1 MDVEITMNNAS
12 SEDTAHLLTLLLCG
26 DVMTGRGIDQIL
38 PHSSDPALFEPYVKD
53 ARDYVRLAERA
64 NGPIPKPV
72 SYSYIWGDALDEVER
87 QSPDLRIIN
96 LETSITSS
104 DKYWRGKGI
113 NYRMHPE
120 NIPCITGAGVDLC
133 TLANN
138 HVLDWGYPGLI
149 ETLET
154 LEKAGVKSVGAGRN
168 LKEAQAPA
176 IMEIKG
182 KGRVIVFSFGSPT
195 SGIPFEWA
203 ASKDR
208 PGINLL
214 EDFSHETARRI
225 ESMVKEVKQPGD
237 IVIFSIHWGGNWGYA
252 ISPMQMKFA
261 HELIDHAGIDLI
273 HGHSPH
279 HVKGMEVYKDKLV
292 LYGCGDF
299 LDDYEGISGYEE
311 FRDDLGLMYFV
322 TVDALSG
329 KLVRLRMTPTQ
340 IRNFKV
346 NRASTTDALWL
357 QGILAREGSVLG
369 ARVDLDQKNVLT
381 LRWESGRA

>member
-1 MDVEITMNNAS
+1 V
-12 SEDTAHLLTLLLCG
+12 
-26 DVMTGRGIDQIL
+26 QI
-38 PHSSDPALFEPYVKD
+38 E
-53 ARDYVRLAERA
+53 
-64 NGPIPKPV
+64 
-72 SYSYIWGDALDEVER
+72 
-87 QSPDLRIIN
+87 
-96 LETSITSS
+96 
-104 DKYWRGKGI
+104 
-113 NYRMHPE
+113 
-120 NIPCITGAGVDLC
+120 
-133 TLANN
+133 
-138 HVLDWGYPGLI
+138 
-149 ETLET
+149 
-154 LEKAGVKSVGAGRN
+154 
-168 LKEAQAPA
+168 
-176 IMEIKG
+176 G

-225 ESMVKEVKQPGD
+225 ENMVKGVKQPGD

-261 HELIDHAGIDLI
+261 HNLIDHAGIDLI

-311 FRDDLGLMYFV
+311 FRSDLGLMYFV

-340 IRNFKV
+340 IRSFKV

-357 QGILAREGSVLG
+357 RDILNREGSVLG
-369 ARVDLDQKNVLT
+369 ARVDLDQENILT